1 MNKLFNLNYLH
12 CLVYIVADKPSREN
26 ISPEVPL
33 VGTSSYKRLLIWLG
47 EMNIDI
53 TRVRLYNQSDSPFG
67 NSLARS
73 SLNHS
78 IELGQI
84 RVIALG
90 QKATNYLQKAGIK
103 KYFTLPHP
111 SSKNRLTNDPKFVS
125 MKLENCQTYVYKG
138 VLNDELKSPK
148 KSSTVETRKSDS
160 DM

>member
-1 MNKLFNLNYLH
+1 MSKLFSLNYLH

-33 VGTSSYKRLLIWLG
+33 VGTSSYKRLLVWLG
-47 EMNIDI
+47 EMDIDI
-53 TRVRLYNQSDSPFG
+53 TRVRLYNQSDNPFG

-73 SLNHS
+73 SLNQAVD
-78 IELGQI
+78 LGQI

-111 SSKNRLTNDPKFVS
+111 SGRNRLTNDPKFVS
-125 MKLENCQTYVYKG
+125 MKLENCKTYVYKG
-138 VLNDELKSPK
+138 VLNDELKSSE
-148 KSSTVETRKSDS
+148 KSSSTETGKPDS